1 MSIFSNRFFF
11 RFPNFPGKPSKYSV
25 NAPECNSGL
34 SNPQEFGC
42 VLFIIGSGTATWVTT
57 ADVATV
63 VATATTATCEALDV
77 VATVAP
83 NVVATAELE
92 AAAPLAAPAVAAPVV
107 TPVAADVPAVVAA
120 FVAIT

>member
-1 MSIFSNRFFF
+1 M
-11 RFPNFPGKPSKYSV
+11 
-25 NAPECNSGL
+25 
-34 SNPQEFGC
+34 
-42 VLFIIGSGTATWVTT
+42 LFIIGSGTATWVTT

-92 AAAPLAAPAVAAPVV
+92 AAAPLDVQRGFQKQIRLTKTHIQTYSEQFENTQKKATYLAAPAVAAPVV